1 MKHSHGLDSL
11 GGGGGVR
18 LRVSMSTT
26 RLKSDYCNMR
36 VNGISSAG

>member
-11 GGGGGVR
+11 RGRSEAESFHVNYKTKG
-18 LRVSMSTT
+18 
-26 RLKSDYCNMR
+26 DYCNMR

>member
-1 MKHSHGLDSL
+1 MKHFHGLDSL
-11 GGGGGVR
+11 GGGGVR

-26 RLKSDYCNMR
+26 RLKSDYRNMR